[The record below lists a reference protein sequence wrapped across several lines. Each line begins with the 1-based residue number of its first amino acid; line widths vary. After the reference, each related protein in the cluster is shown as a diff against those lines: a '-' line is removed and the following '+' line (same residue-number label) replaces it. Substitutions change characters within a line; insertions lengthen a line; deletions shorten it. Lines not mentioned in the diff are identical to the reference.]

1 MGSPQRMADS
11 SGRAGPVLCARAAS
25 PRARTVRVRGGRLRV
40 RTLDGKEHRARARYY
55 VLACCSIQNA
65 RLLLASNRRTP
76 TGLGN
81 AYDLVG
87 RFFMEHIEMP
97 TGHLALAPSRAAN
110 TKMYALEF
118 GRTKARGELA
128 LSAAVQREQRILNA
142 TVSLEPGGPD
152 EVAQSTF
159 QWGTP
164 DRLSALRERDAH
176 ANAGPPAE
184 PPPARAPLFFHL
196 TTRQEQAPNPASRVL
211 LSTERDALDMPRARL
226 DWRLTALDRRS
237 FHAFYEVMGRELG
250 RSGTGRVKMLDWVTR
265 DEDTWPSTLSGGW
278 HHMGTTRM
286 HENPRLGVVDATC
299 RVHGLGNLYVAG
311 ASVYPTGGAANPTL
325 TIVAVSLRLSDHL
338 KRTLA

>member
-1 MGSPQRMADS
+1 MDSPQRMADS
-11 SGRAGPVLCARAAS
+11 SRRAGPVLCARAAS
-25 PRARTVRVRGGRLRV
+25 PRARTVRVRGGRLATARSHPGPATPGSARDVDENVQFSPPARFGARYRAAVIGAPNVHLYTHANVCELEANESLRSIEGLRV

-87 RFFMEHIEMP
+87 RFYMEHIEIP
-97 TGHLALAPSRAAN
+97 SGHLALAPSHAAN

-164 DRLSALRERDAH
+164 DRLAALRERDAH
-176 ANAGPPAE
+176 GNAGPPAE
-184 PPPARAPLFFHL
+184 PPPAKAPLFFHL
-196 TTRQEQAPNPASRVL
+196 MTRQE
-211 LSTERDALDMPRARL
+211 
-226 DWRLTALDRRS
+226 
-237 FHAFYEVMGRELG
+237 
-250 RSGTGRVKMLDWVTR
+250 
-265 DEDTWPSTLSGGW
+265 
-278 HHMGTTRM
+278 
-286 HENPRLGVVDATC
+286 
-299 RVHGLGNLYVAG
+299 
-311 ASVYPTGGAANPTL
+311 
-325 TIVAVSLRLSDHL
+325 
-338 KRTLA
+338 